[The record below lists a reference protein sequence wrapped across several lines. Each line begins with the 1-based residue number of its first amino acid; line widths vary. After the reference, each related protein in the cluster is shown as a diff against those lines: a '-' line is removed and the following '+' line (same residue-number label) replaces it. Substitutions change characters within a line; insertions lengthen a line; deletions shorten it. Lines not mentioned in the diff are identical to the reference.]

1 VRVVFGVAA
10 RDATRLAG
18 LAGPGDTAAQLAE
31 HVRERISL
39 RSGTRECELRED
51 PAPLASSPGFLRIEL
66 RLRCPEAGRL
76 RIRIATFFDVAPGH
90 VHFAR
95 VRGGGTGAEYLFT
108 ESRPEVE
115 LGQLDGRPAAGSGT
129 SLAGYVQLGIE
140 HIASGIDHLAFL
152 LVLMLLCERL
162 REVVWIATGFS
173 LGHSLTLAL
182 AVLGWVRPEQ
192 RLVEALIGFTIALV
206 AAENIAVR
214 AGISRL
220 VGRALGLG
228 LGALALVAMRGDETL
243 ALALAGL
250 ALFAVCYMHLIDAPE
265 RARQLRPAVTFAFGL
280 VHGLGFAGQL
290 LAVGVPADRLLAALL
305 GFNLGVELGQIA
317 VIAALWSFA
326 AVVLARWR
334 DFPRA
339 RAVDVASAALCA
351 LGLYWFGLRAYG

>member
-1 VRVVFGVAA
+1 V
-10 RDATRLAG
+10 
-18 LAGPGDTAAQLAE
+18 
-31 HVRERISL
+31 
-39 RSGTRECELRED
+39 
-51 PAPLASSPGFLRIEL
+51 PLASSPGFVRVEL
-66 RLRCPEAGRL
+66 RLHCPEAGPL
-76 RIRIATFFDVAPGH
+76 RIRVATFFDVAPGH

-95 VRGGGTGAEYLFT
+95 VRGAGGTGAEYLFT
-108 ESRPEVE
+108 ESRPELE
-115 LGQLDGRPAAGSGT
+115 LTQVDGRPVAGSGT
-129 SLAGYVQLGIE
+129 SFAGYVQLGIE

-152 LVLMLLCERL
+152 LVLMLLCQRV

-220 VGRALGLG
+220 LGRSLGLG
-228 LGALALVAMRGDETL
+228 LGVLALVAARSDET
-243 ALALAGL
+243 ALAFALGGL

-265 RARQLRPAVTFAFGL
+265 RARRLRPAVTFAFGL

-290 LAVGVPADRLLAALL
+290 LAAGVPADRLLAALL

-317 VIAALWSFA
+317 VIASLWTFA

-339 RAVDVASAALCA
+339 HAVDLASAALCA